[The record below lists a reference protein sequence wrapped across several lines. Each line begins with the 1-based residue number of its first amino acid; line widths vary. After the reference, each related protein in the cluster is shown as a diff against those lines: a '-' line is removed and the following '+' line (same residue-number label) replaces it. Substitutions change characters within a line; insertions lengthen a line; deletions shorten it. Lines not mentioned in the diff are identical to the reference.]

1 MMKSFKIALLLAL
14 LLPVVTDVAADTRP
28 SKSSSFKSGFSSGKS
43 SPASSNRN
51 SSSSGRSFGSFGGSK
66 SEPAPARKSSMFGGS
81 SSNTDPAPAKKSGMF
96 GSFGS
101 STPKNN
107 DAATPAPQK
116 SDSAL
121 SQGLNKGQSEANAL
135 RTLDQ
140 RRAAEAARN
149 APPPVPSG
157 PMPSDQRYGSRGND
171 QDDYRQSG
179 GMHMPSPAPIII
191 NNGNNNSGL
200 MNMITGFLLAKAT
213 TPSHASTNGYPG
225 TAAQNGHVTNTPAA
239 GNSGGGFFTSL
250 LRTFAWLAILATIG
264 WLLYFGWK
272 FLRRGSAPSR
282 ANYSFDRG

>member
-1 MMKSFKIALLLAL
+1 
-14 LLPVVTDVAADTRP
+14 
-28 SKSSSFKSGFSSGKS
+28 
-43 SPASSNRN
+43 
-51 SSSSGRSFGSFGGSK
+51 
-66 SEPAPARKSSMFGGS
+66 MFGGS
-81 SSNTDPAPAKKSGMF
+81 GSANTDPAPARKGGMF

-101 STPKNN
+101 STPKNS
-107 DAATPAPQK
+107 DAPTPSPQK

-135 RTLDQ
+135 RTLEQ

-149 APPPVPSG
+149 APPPVPVG
-157 PMPSDQRYGSRGND
+157 PLPSDQRYGSRGND
-171 QDDYRQSG
+171 RDDYRQSG

-200 MNMITGFLLAKAT
+200 MNVITGFLLARAT

-225 TAAQNGHVTNTPAA
+225 TVAQNGQVTNTPAA
-239 GNSGGGFFTSL
+239 NNSGGGFFTSL
-250 LRTFAWLAILATIG
+250 LRTFAWLAILATVG